1 MSRGRVEY
9 LSGKSEGTDERMGPR
24 RLYLDTSVYNR
35 PFDDLSQA
43 RVWLEAL
50 ALAVILQM
58 LESGSVE
65 LVSSEVLEF
74 ENSRNPFP
82 YRKARVSFYLSLS
95 KDYQQLDESI
105 RKRAR
110 VLEGQSLEPLDAL
123 HLACAEEAKAGYFI
137 TCDDRIIKR
146 YQGEALTVMNPV
158 NYVIS
163 EVIGDGG
170 D

>member
-1 MSRGRVEY
+1 VEERLSARNERV
-9 LSGKSEGTDERMGPR
+9 KPR

-50 ALAVILQM
+50 AFAIILQM
-58 LESGSVE
+58 IESGGAR

-74 ENSRNPFP
+74 ENSRNPFAH
-82 YRKARVSFYLSLS
+82 RKGWVSFYLGLA
-95 KDYQQLDESI
+95 KDYQELDESI
-105 RKRAR
+105 RKRAL
-110 VLEGQSLEPLDAL
+110 VLESQRLEPLDAL
-123 HLACAEEAKAGYFI
+123 HLACAEEARAEYFI

-146 YQGEALTVMNPV
+146 YQGEALKVMNPV
-158 NYVIS
+158 NFVIS

-170 D
+170 DQGKQ

>member
-1 MSRGRVEY
+1 VN
-9 LSGKSEGTDERMGPR
+9 PR

-35 PFDDLSQA
+35 PFDGLSQP

-50 ALAVILQM
+50 AFAVILQM

-74 ENSRNPFP
+74 ENSRNPFSH
-82 YRKARVSFYLSLS
+82 RRVGVSFYLSLA
-95 KDYQQLDESI
+95 KDYQELDESI

-110 VLEGQSLEPLDAL
+110 VLESQRLEPLDAL
-123 HLACAEEAKAGYFI
+123 HLACAEEAEAEYFI
-137 TCDDRIIKR
+137 TCDERIIKR
-146 YQGEALTVMNPV
+146 YQGEALKVMNPV
-158 NYVIS
+158 NFVIS

-170 D
+170 DQGKQ

>member
-1 MSRGRVEY
+1 
-9 LSGKSEGTDERMGPR
+9 LSGRDGLRVNPR
-24 RLYLDTSVYNR
+24 RLYLDISVYNR

-50 ALAVILQM
+50 AFAVILQM

-82 YRKARVSFYLSLS
+82 HSKVWVSFYLSLS
-95 KDYQQLDESI
+95 KDYQELDESI

-110 VLEGQSLEPLDAL
+110 VLESQRLDPLDAL

-137 TCDDRIIKR
+137 TCDERIIKR
-146 YQGEALTVMNPV
+146 YQGEALKVMNPV
-158 NYVIS
+158 NFVIS

-170 D
+170 DQGEQ